1 MPKRVNK
8 AIELLAANQP
18 VFYTGSHTGAELDY
32 DAGRAMAKTWAD
44 YINVG
49 MEHGCFDLP
58 GLDNFM
64 RGLADGG
71 PINSGHK
78 TPAVIVELPVDGVS
92 AEVIRANGWQ
102 IRQLLARGVHGLL
115 LCHAESPMA
124 VKAFVEACRYPFQ
137 TIGVGTQL
145 EVGRRGSAGQG
156 TAAPIWGVSVD
167 KYLDI
172 ADPWPLN
179 PDGELLLGLK
189 FENRRALAN
198 VEVTARV
205 PGIAFAE
212 WGPGDMS
219 MSFGY
224 KHPPNPRPQELQDA
238 RDRVFAACKSAGL
251 MFLES
256 ASPSTI
262 EASIDAGVRIC
273 GSGEECARIGRAYAG
288 RTMPV

>member
-8 AIELLAANQP
+8 VIELLEADQP
-18 VFYTGSHTGAELDY
+18 VFYTGSHTGADLNY

-44 YINVG
+44 YINIG
-49 MEHGCFDLP
+49 MEHGCFDLS
-58 GLDNFM
+58 GLDQFM

-71 PINSGHK
+71 PTNSGHK

-92 AEVIRANGWQ
+92 ADAIRANGWQ
-102 IRQLLARGVHGLL
+102 MRQLLARGVHGLL
-115 LCHAESPMA
+115 LCHAESPEA
-124 VKAFVEACRYPFQ
+124 VKAFVEVCRYPFQ
-137 TIGVGTQL
+137 KIGVGTHL
-145 EVGRRGSAGQG
+145 DVGRRGSAGQG
-156 TAAPIWGVSVD
+156 SAAPIWGISVD

-179 PDGELLLGLK
+179 PNGELLLGLK
-189 FENRRALAN
+189 FENKRALAN
-198 VEVTARV
+198 VEMTARA

-224 KHPPNPRPQELQDA
+224 KHQLNPRPQELQDA
-238 RDRVFAACKSAGL
+238 RDRIFAACKSAGL
-251 MFLES
+251 RFLES
-256 ASPSTI
+256 ASPDTI

-273 GSGEECARIGRAYAG
+273 GSGEQTARVGRAYTK